1 MDMDFWIMICFCIVW
16 YCLGVIRLNKG
27 KMRGRVVYLLKPS
40 VMCNTVIFNF
50 SQYGCKWPDK
60 IPIV

>member
-1 MDMDFWIMICFCIVW
+1 MICFCIVW